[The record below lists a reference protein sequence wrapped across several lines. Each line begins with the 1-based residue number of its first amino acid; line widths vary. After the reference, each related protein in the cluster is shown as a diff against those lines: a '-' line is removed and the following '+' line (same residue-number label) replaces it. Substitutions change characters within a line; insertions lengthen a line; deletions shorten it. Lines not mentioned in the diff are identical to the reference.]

1 MLISAEWEGPIAFI
15 ALHAAPKRRLAVVDR
30 EATGGGL
37 RQGGV
42 RRVDRPLP
50 RRTTRAY
57 PRTTRKLFSLGEDK
71 VENCRGR
78 KLLRRA
84 EEELK
89 RLADAAFKAQV
100 VDSPVGSV

>member
-30 EATGGGL
+30 EANGGGL

-42 RRVDRPLP
+42 RRVDRPYQEGPQGHAQGLQGNCF
-50 RRTTRAY
+50 R
-57 PRTTRKLFSLGEDK
+57 LGEDK
-71 VENCRGR
+71 VENCRGL